1 MPGNWRQG
9 HDGNRKKL
17 SLPGV
22 LQICNVKGWL
32 LMQHHVPR
40 GPYRVRTT
48 ITRLAAV
55 REQARLTQMQL
66 AALAGVSERA
76 IRQHE
81 SLVRIGDVWQ
91 ATQKRLIGVCVQEI
105 ERRNRDFGIV
115 ITP

>member
-1 MPGNWRQG
+1 
-9 HDGNRKKL
+9 
-17 SLPGV
+17 
-22 LQICNVKGWL
+22 
-32 LMQHHVPR
+32 MQPPVTR

-81 SLVRIGDVWQ
+81 SMLRIGNVWQ
-91 ATQKRLIGVCVQEI
+91 ATQKRLISVCIQEI
-105 ERRNRDFGIV
+105 ERRNRDFGIL
-115 ITP
+115 IPS